1 MTAFAIAVPAP
12 DEKQVIR
19 QNTAIRQ
26 TAEAAMRLVNG
37 ATLDLGTASGTI
49 TPEQAQGATQAVI
62 NNAAFTLS
70 PPTSDG
76 LLNLMVTNG
85 ATAGAITFTGWTRHI
100 PGDALT
106 TINGNRF
113 LIIIRRIAGISSY
126 QIVAMQ

>member
-1 MTAFAIAVPAP
+1 MTAFSIVVPSL
-12 DEKQVIR
+12 DENKPVR

-49 TPEQAQGATQAVI
+49 TPEQAQGAAQAAT
-62 NNAAFTLS
+62 NNGAFTLS

-106 TINGNRF
+106 TTNGQSF
-113 LIIIRRIAGISSY
+113 LIIIRKIAGVSSY